1 MPEVSLTVLIIAAA
15 VSLFIG
21 FGAAFLIQNS
31 KITSMRAELD
41 HAQKEEQAYAK
52 AAETASQ
59 KCEAFAEDMANAKA
73 ELAGKDVDIKNL
85 AAQVY
90 DLKQENAS
98 LNNDK

>member
-59 KCEAFAEDMANAKA
+59 KCEAFAE
-73 ELAGKDVDIKNL
+73 ESPFCIKFPPFQNYL
-85 AAQVY
+85 CAQ
-90 DLKQENAS
+90 S
-98 LNNDK
+98 LDYYI